1 MTWPR
6 WEPRENPVS
15 EEYVSLLLV
24 AAVALAAPLLFA
36 AMGEVISERAGV
48 INIELEGMMLVGAFA
63 GIWGAYL
70 SGNVWVGFLAA
81 GIGGLLIAL
90 IHGMTCFLF
99 LANQVVSGVVLNIL
113 ALGLTSF
120 GLDAVFGSTL
130 NRSVGTLERIRIPL
144 LADTPFIGP
153 ALFSQRLT
161 VYVALLLVPAV
172 WWLLNRTSVGLA
184 VKAAGERPDAAEA
197 LGVRVMRVRW
207 VSLLVCGVLAGI
219 GGGQLTLAGLGF
231 FTPNVTA
238 GRGFIALAAVVFGKW
253 KPVGAAAAVMLFA
266 TFDAFQ
272 IRAQALGVDLPYQLL
287 VSLPYLATLVALAGL
302 LRRMRPPAALGIN
315 YLTD

>member
-1 MTWPR
+1 M
-6 WEPRENPVS
+6 S
-15 EEYVSLLLV
+15 EQFISLLLV

-36 AMGEVISERAGV
+36 AVGEVISERAGV
-48 INIELEGMMLVGAFA
+48 INIELEGMMLVGAFT

-81 GIGGLLIAL
+81 GIGGLVIAVV
-90 IHGMTCFLF
+90 HGVTCFVF

-130 NRSVGTLERIRIPL
+130 NRSVGTLERVRIPL
-144 LADTPFIGP
+144 LADIPFIGP

-161 VYVALLLVPAV
+161 VYVAFLLVPAA

-184 VKAAGERPDAAEA
+184 VKSAGERPGAAEA

-207 VSLLVCGVLAGI
+207 MSLLTCGVLAGV

-253 KPVGAAAAVMLFA
+253 NPVGAAAAVMLFA

-315 YLTD
+315 YLPD

>member
-1 MTWPR
+1 MT
-6 WEPRENPVS
+6 EQ
-15 EEYVSLLLV
+15 YISLLLV
-24 AAVALAAPLLFA
+24 AAVSLAAPLLFA
-36 AMGEVISERAGV
+36 ALGELISERAGV
-48 INIELEGMMLVGAFA
+48 INIELEGMMLVGAFT

-70 SGNVWVGFLAA
+70 SGSVWVGFIAA
-81 GIGGLLIAL
+81 GLGGLIIAL
-90 IHGMTCFLF
+90 IHGVTCFVF

-113 ALGLTSF
+113 ALGLTTF
-120 GLDAVFGSTL
+120 GLDAVFGATL
-130 NRSVGTLERIRIPL
+130 NRSVGTLQRIRIPV
-144 LADTPFIGP
+144 LADIPFVGP

-161 VYVALLLVPAV
+161 VYLVLLLVPAT

-184 VKAAGERPDAAEA
+184 LKSAGERPDAAEA

-207 VSLLVCGVLAGI
+207 VALMSCGVLAGI

-253 KPVGAAAAVMLFA
+253 NPVGAAAAVVLFA
-266 TFDAFQ
+266 TANAFQ
-272 IRAQALGVDLPYQLL
+272 IRAQALGIDLPYQLL

-315 YLTD
+315 YQPE

>member
-1 MTWPR
+1 MT
-6 WEPRENPVS
+6 EQ
-15 EEYVSLLLV
+15 YISLLLV
-24 AAVALAAPLLFA
+24 AAVSLAAPLLFA
-36 AMGEVISERAGV
+36 ALGELISERAGV
-48 INIELEGMMLVGAFA
+48 INIELEGMMLVGAFTD
-63 GIWGAYL
+63 IWGAYL
-70 SGNVWVGFLAA
+70 SGSVWVGFIAA
-81 GIGGLLIAL
+81 GLGGLVIAL
-90 IHGMTCFLF
+90 IHGVTCFVF

-113 ALGLTSF
+113 ALGLTTF
-120 GLDAVFGSTL
+120 GLDAVFGATL
-130 NRSVGTLERIRIPL
+130 NRSVGTLQRIRIPV
-144 LADTPFIGP
+144 LADIPFVGP

-161 VYVALLLVPAV
+161 VYLVLLLVPAT

-184 VKAAGERPDAAEA
+184 LKSAGERPDAAEA

-207 VSLLVCGVLAGI
+207 VALMSCGVLAGI

-253 KPVGAAAAVMLFA
+253 NPVGAAAAVVLFA
-266 TFDAFQ
+266 TANAFQ
-272 IRAQALGVDLPYQLL
+272 IRAQALGIDLPYQLL

-315 YLTD
+315 YQPE

>member
-1 MTWPR
+1 MT
-6 WEPRENPVS
+6 EQ
-15 EEYVSLLLV
+15 YISLLLV
-24 AAVALAAPLLFA
+24 AAVSLAAPLLFA
-36 AMGEVISERAGV
+36 ALGELISERAGV
-48 INIELEGMMLVGAFA
+48 INIELEGMMLVGAFT

-70 SGNVWVGFLAA
+70 SGSVWVGFIAA
-81 GIGGLLIAL
+81 GLGGLVIAL
-90 IHGMTCFLF
+90 IHGVTCFVF

-113 ALGLTSF
+113 ALGLTTF
-120 GLDAVFGSTL
+120 GLDAVFGATL
-130 NRSVGTLERIRIPL
+130 NRSVGTLQRIRIPV
-144 LADTPFIGP
+144 LADIPFVGP

-161 VYVALLLVPAV
+161 VYLVLLLVPAM

-184 VKAAGERPDAAEA
+184 LKSAGERPDAAEA

-207 VSLLVCGVLAGI
+207 VALMSCGVLAGI

-253 KPVGAAAAVMLFA
+253 NPVGAAAAVVLFA
-266 TFDAFQ
+266 TANAFQ
-272 IRAQALGVDLPYQLL
+272 IRAQALGIDLPYQLL

-315 YLTD
+315 YQPE

>member
-1 MTWPR
+1 M
-6 WEPRENPVS
+6 S
-15 EEYVSLLLV
+15 EQFISLLLV

-36 AMGEVISERAGV
+36 AVGEVISERAGV
-48 INIELEGMMLVGAFA
+48 INIELEGMMLVGAFT

-81 GIGGLLIAL
+81 GIGGLIIAVV
-90 IHGMTCFLF
+90 HGVTCFVF

-120 GLDAVFGSTL
+120 GLDAVFSST
-130 NRSVGTLERIRIPL
+130 
-144 LADTPFIGP
+144 
-153 ALFSQRLT
+153 
-161 VYVALLLVPAV
+161 
-172 WWLLNRTSVGLA
+172 LNRTSVGLA

-207 VSLLVCGVLAGI
+207 VSLLTCGVLAGV

-253 KPVGAAAAVMLFA
+253 NPVGAAAAVMLFA

-315 YLTD
+315 YLPD

>member
-1 MTWPR
+1 M
-6 WEPRENPVS
+6 S
-15 EEYVSLLLV
+15 EQFISLLLV

-36 AMGEVISERAGV
+36 AVGEVISERAGV
-48 INIELEGMMLVGAFA
+48 INIELEGMMLVGAFT

-81 GIGGLLIAL
+81 GIGGLIIAVV
-90 IHGMTCFLF
+90 HGVTCFVF

-120 GLDAVFGSTL
+120 GLDAVFSSTL
-130 NRSVGTLERIRIPL
+130 NRSVGTLERVRIPL
-144 LADTPFIGP
+144 LADIPLIGP

-161 VYVALLLVPAV
+161 VYLAFLLVPAA
-172 WWLLNRTSVGLA
+172 WWMLNRTSVGLA

-207 VSLLVCGVLAGI
+207 VSLLTCGVLAGV

-253 KPVGAAAAVMLFA
+253 NKDGNTNAHILL
-266 TFDAFQ
+266 TT
-272 IRAQALGVDLPYQLL
+272 QLNA
-287 VSLPYLATLVALAGL
+287 SAKTIITNYL
-302 LRRMRPPAALGIN
+302 LR
-315 YLTD
+315 

>member
-1 MTWPR
+1 
-6 WEPRENPVS
+6 VS

-90 IHGMTCFLF
+90 IHGVTCFVF

-113 ALGLTSF
+113 ALGVTSF

-144 LADTPFIGP
+144 LADIPFIGP

-161 VYVALLLVPAV
+161 VYVAFLLVPAV